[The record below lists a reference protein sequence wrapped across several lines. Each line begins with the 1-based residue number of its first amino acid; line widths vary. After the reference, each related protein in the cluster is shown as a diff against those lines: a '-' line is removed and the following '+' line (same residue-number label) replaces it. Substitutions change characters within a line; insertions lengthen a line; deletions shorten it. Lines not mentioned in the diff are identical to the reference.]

1 MNFAYLLLGS
11 NMNNRCA
18 LLQRA
23 REELAMAIGKISKES
38 SVYESEPWGF
48 HSEKFFLNQV
58 VRIETELR
66 PIELLAEILKIENKL
81 GRNRTVNEGYSSRK
95 IDIDIL
101 FYNDEIIS
109 EEKLT
114 IPHPK
119 IPDRMFTLLPL
130 FEIDRSMIHPV
141 SGKSVSD
148 LIKECKDKLSV
159 YPYLPRPDL
168 LVYLYLDTPG
178 FYLKSE

>member
-11 NMNNRCA
+11 NLDDRFA

-23 REELAMAIGKISKES
+23 KEAIASGIGNITRES

-48 HSEKFFLNQV
+48 QAENRFLNQV
-58 VRIETELR
+58 IRIETEYKPARIL
-66 PIELLAEILKIENKL
+66 EEILEIETKL
-81 GRNRTVNEGYSSRK
+81 GRYRSNDQGYTSRL

-119 IPDRMFTLLPL
+119 IPERMFTLLPL
-130 FEIDRSMIHPV
+130 SEIDRSMIHP
-141 SGKSVSD
+141 GNRKSISD
-148 LIKECKDKLSV
+148 LMRECPDTLNV
-159 YPYLPRPDL
+159 YPYRPE
-168 LVYLYLDTPG
+168 
-178 FYLKSE
+178 S